1 MGDGSGEHLI
11 SIQRSRSNLRLLPNS
26 AGIWQIGMVPTPSP
40 KTILSSMGNNVDTFL
55 AAAMGVEPL
64 VDHDRRN
71 RIVVRSP
78 RGTPRLLVVPLLILP
93 SCMVLLFVV
102 LLCRSFLEDLSEP
115 LLEHIAQERSLCSRG
130 QSRQWCCGHRGA
142 RTLAPENTMASFLTS
157 LQVLS
162 TFLEQILSNN
172 VFLHASIVIL
182 VYHTIQKLVSW
193 DSSSDDVVTVLK
205 TFVTQSSLERRVT
218 AS

>member
-1 MGDGSGEHLI
+1 
-11 SIQRSRSNLRLLPNS
+11 
-26 AGIWQIGMVPTPSP
+26 MVPTPSP
-40 KTILSSMGNNVDTFL
+40 ENIMSSMGNNMDTFL
-55 AAAMGVEPL
+55 AAAMGGETL
-64 VDHDRRN
+64 VNHDRRN
-71 RIVVRSP
+71 RNVVRPP

-102 LLCRSFLEDLSEP
+102 LLCRSFLEDLSQP

-162 TFLEQILSNN
+162 TFLAQILPNN
-172 VFLHASIVIL
+172 VFLHLLIGIL
-182 VYHTIQKLVSW
+182 VY
-193 DSSSDDVVTVLK
+193 
-205 TFVTQSSLERRVT
+205 
-218 AS
+218 